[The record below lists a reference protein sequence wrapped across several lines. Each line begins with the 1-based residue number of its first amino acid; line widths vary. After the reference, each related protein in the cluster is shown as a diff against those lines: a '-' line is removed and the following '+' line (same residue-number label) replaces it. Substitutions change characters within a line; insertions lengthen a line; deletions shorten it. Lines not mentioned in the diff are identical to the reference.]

1 MIDNELDDDEVITIS
16 AGILR
21 VTDTKFS
28 IEDDIDGLLVKAFV
42 TAEIDTDELETLLE
56 QEINNRAAKK

>member
-28 IEDDIDGLLVKAFV
+28 IEDDADGLLVKAFV

-56 QEINNRAAKK
+56 RETNNRAATK